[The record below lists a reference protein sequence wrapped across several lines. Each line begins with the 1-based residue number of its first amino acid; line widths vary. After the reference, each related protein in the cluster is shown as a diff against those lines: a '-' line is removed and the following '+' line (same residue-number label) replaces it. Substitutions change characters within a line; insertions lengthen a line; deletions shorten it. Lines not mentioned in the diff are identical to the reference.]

1 MVGRWWVRRVLNGWW
16 WKSEDSMGLGEE
28 TRVAEDLGVEVSA
41 VYGAVDL
48 EYFDEAD
55 GDLFFDVIDEHNKV
69 FALLGVCGFQC
80 CDGYDS
86 AVVFHDERGEC
97 DLNVEFLAEEEEEDD
112 VFDKCVDSAHFRM
125 HRRSGYECLLL
136 AAIVECAGRADEAD
150 AVAGLALAVEVDKV
164 AGVDFTVELEWEGDG
179 ALE

>member
-1 MVGRWWVRRVLNGWW
+1 MNGGRWE
-16 WKSEDSMGLGEE
+16 SEDSMGLGEE
-28 TRVAEDLGVEVSA
+28 TRIAEDLGVEVGA

-48 EYFDEAD
+48 EYFDESD
-55 GDLFFDVIDEHNKV
+55 GNFFFDVIDKHYEV
-69 FALLGVCGFQC
+69 FAFLGVCGFQC

-86 AVVFHDERGEC
+86 AVVFHDKRGEC
-97 DLNVEFLAEEEEEDD
+97 DLNVEFLAEEEEKDD

-136 AAIVECAGRADEAD
+136 AAIVECAWCADEAD

-164 AGVDFTVELEWEGDG
+164 AGVNLTVELE
-179 ALE
+179 